1 MIKTAPLDVSKYLHD
16 ETDIA
21 LFLEAAAQ
29 EAAEADDH
37 NIFLAAIAEATKAK
51 GMINLAKET
60 GIPQESIRQSLLPD
74 ANPRYEIISKVLD
87 ALGIQIGFT
96 AKHTTKTAS

>member
-1 MIKTAPLDVSKYLHD
+1 MIKTAPLDVSRYLHD

-51 GMINLAKET
+51 GMI
-60 GIPQESIRQSLLPD
+60 SLM
-74 ANPRYEIISKVLD
+74 NSRYV
-87 ALGIQIGFT
+87 
-96 AKHTTKTAS
+96 